1 MSKRPLKM
9 TMRHPNQ
16 TKLGLSKN
24 YFANDVPVSVVDVE
38 LSRGEICVA
47 NLKAPSANGVSLGSY
62 KVSDMNTLLDSL

>member
-38 LSRGEICVA
+38 YHPVVTTHGFGHIYVA
-47 NLKAPSANGVSLGSY
+47 SVVLVLI
-62 KVSDMNTLLDSL
+62 